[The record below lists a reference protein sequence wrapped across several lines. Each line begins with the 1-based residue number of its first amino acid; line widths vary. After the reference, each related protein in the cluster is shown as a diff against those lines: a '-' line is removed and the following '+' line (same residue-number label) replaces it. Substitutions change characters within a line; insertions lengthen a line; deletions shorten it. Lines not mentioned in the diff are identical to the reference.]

1 MNDPGDPG
9 APLQGLLGDLLK
21 MLGSAPGGTGAW
33 VDAARSLAHSVATDG
48 ETETN
53 PDPLVRIAF
62 EELARVAEL
71 HVSEATGLPSAGR
84 LSFVPV
90 SRGTWAL
97 RALDAYRPLIED
109 LVALAVPP
117 PGAPTPS
124 GLDLPVGLGDQS
136 TGAGF
141 QELLGRVA
149 ATMGP
154 VIVGL
159 QFGSATGHL
168 ARRALGQYALPVPW
182 PRSDELLVVP
192 ENVAVFASDWSLPTE
207 EAELWVCVR
216 ELTTHLVL
224 SRPHV
229 AVRLLELLDEAASE
243 SAAAQQAIADKL
255 GAEGDALDLQQF
267 LSDPEA
273 LLADLLT
280 PGERATSAQLAALT
294 SALGGYVDHVTAG
307 IAARLTGSAPAL
319 TEAWY
324 RYRITEAKGEQGA
337 GALFGLDLS
346 REQVDRGAAFVRGVV
361 ERAGEEGLAR
371 LWSDARALPT
381 PPEVDAPGL
390 WLERIDLPD
399 MGGPDE
405 LEA

>member
-1 MNDPGDPG
+1 
-9 APLQGLLGDLLK
+9 
-21 MLGSAPGGTGAW
+21 
-33 VDAARSLAHSVATDG
+33 
-48 ETETN
+48 
-53 PDPLVRIAF
+53 
-62 EELARVAEL
+62 
-71 HVSEATGLPSAGR
+71 
-84 LSFVPV
+84 
-90 SRGTWAL
+90 
-97 RALDAYRPLIED
+97 
-109 LVALAVPP
+109 
-117 PGAPTPS
+117 
-124 GLDLPVGLGDQS
+124 
-136 TGAGF
+136 
-141 QELLGRVA
+141 
-149 ATMGP
+149 
-154 VIVGL
+154 
-159 QFGSATGHL
+159 
-168 ARRALGQYALPVPW
+168 
-182 PRSDELLVVP
+182 
-192 ENVAVFASDWSLPTE
+192 
-207 EAELWVCVR
+207 
-216 ELTTHLVL
+216 
-224 SRPHV
+224 V

-381 PPEVDAPGL
+381 PPEVDARGSGSSASTCPTWAGRTSSRP
-390 WLERIDLPD
+390 ERTFLLLLRYSVDSVSSGKPRSHSSVRFSRSASRTTRSRLRRNWGSW
-399 MGGPDE
+399 GGSSTSRARARSRNVSMVAGSPKSDWTSQWG
-405 LEA
+405 ATGPR